1 MALDRVMHK
10 EFEVVEPLDS
20 LRYVASLFET
30 RSVSHVLI
38 QENGVLLG
46 IISDRDVLRAIHP
59 NTFSDIASNVE
70 LRVLN
75 KTANQIMTAKP
86 ICIAIES
93 AIISAGEIMLDN
105 NISAL
110 PVMNDKGRVVG
121 LVTLKGIVNYF
132 VSRTRN
138 KMNNIESYI

>member
-1 MALDRVMHK
+1 MNK
-10 EFEVVEPLDS
+10 EFKVVEPLDS

-30 RSVSHVLI
+30 RNVSHVLI

-70 LRVLN
+70 LKVLN